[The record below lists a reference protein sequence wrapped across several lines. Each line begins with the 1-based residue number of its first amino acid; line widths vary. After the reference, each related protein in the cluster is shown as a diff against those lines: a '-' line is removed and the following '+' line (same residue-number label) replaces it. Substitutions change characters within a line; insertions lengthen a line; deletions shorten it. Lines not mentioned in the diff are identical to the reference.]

1 MELLLGLGTNLLDS
15 GSFMN
20 CLKIVADIVSIPIYS
35 VPKDSPSVKGLPYI
49 ENRSRHI
56 INS

>member
-1 MELLLGLGTNLLDS
+1 MEQLLSLGTNLLDS

-49 ENRSRHI
+49 EI
-56 INS
+56 GADTL